1 MDFSLTDEQKALQ
14 KLARDYVAQ
23 HVRPVAAEFDR
34 NQNPADCIPSDIV
47 EEGSKLGLRTLAL
60 SEERGGGGADML
72 TLSIV
77 GEELGAGDLGVA
89 ATFDQTWK
97 FTPIVE
103 HWTNDEQKE
112 RFLPAFLSDDR
123 FHLATCMTEPDAGTD
138 HVLPHAVPGAGIQMR
153 AERDG
158 DIYRLNGTKAFISNG
173 GTAKLYIVYTRTDKT
188 QGGLKGMTPFLV
200 PADTPGLSV
209 SRIHDKMGRRLL
221 SNATLIFEDAEV
233 PAANRLGEEEGGAEA
248 LRNSR
253 IARGR
258 GGYGATV
265 LGSGRAAFEEAVRY
279 AQERVQG
286 GKPIGQHQAV
296 AQMIGEMYTRL
307 EAARSVLWR
316 TSWAV
321 DHAEDYDPKMS
332 WLTKVVCSEAAY
344 EVCRLAL
351 EVHGGMGYMRECP
364 IEKYLRDVISFLH
377 GAGNNHIFRIKISS
391 RITGLPLD

>member
-14 KLARDYVAQ
+14 QLARDYVDR

-34 NQNPADCIPSDIV
+34 NPNPLDCIPTDVV

-60 SEERGGGGADML
+60 TEEHGGGADML

-97 FTPIVE
+97 FTPIIE

-112 RFLPAFLSDDR
+112 RFLPAFISDHR
-123 FHLATCMTEPDAGTD
+123 FHLATCITEPDAGTD
-138 HVLPHAVPGAGIQMR
+138 HVLPYAAAGSGVQMS
-153 AERDG
+153 ADRDG
-158 DIYRLNGTKAFISNG
+158 DIYRLSGVKRFISNG

-209 SRIHDKMGRRLL
+209 GQIHDKMGRRLL
-221 SNATLIFEDAEV
+221 SNATLVFENAEV
-233 PAANRLGEEEGGAEA
+233 PARNRLGEKEGEAEA
-248 LRNSR
+248 LRTSR

-265 LGSGRAAFEEAVRY
+265 LGAGRAAFEEAVRY
-279 AQERVQG
+279 SQERIQG

-364 IEKYLRDVISFLH
+364 VEKYLRDVISFLH

-391 RITGLPLD
+391 RITGLPAE

>member
-14 KLARDYVAQ
+14 KLARDYVDQ
-23 HVRPVAAEFDR
+23 HVRPVAAEYD
-34 NQNPADCIPSDIV
+34 QKSNPSDCIPSDIV
-47 EEGSKLGLRTLAL
+47 EIGSNLGLRTLAL
-60 SEERGGGGADML
+60 TEERGGGGADML

-112 RFLPAFLSDDR
+112 RYLPAFLADSR
-123 FHLATCMTEPDAGTD
+123 YHLATCMTEPNAGTD
-138 HVLPHAVPGAGIQMR
+138 HVLPHAVPGAGVQMR
-153 AERDG
+153 AERNG
-158 DIYRLNGTKAFISNG
+158 DEYRLNGTKQFISNG

-200 PADTPGLSV
+200 PADTPGLSI

-221 SNATLIFEDAEV
+221 SNATLVFEDAKV
-233 PAANRLGEEEGGAEA
+233 PVANRLGEENGAEV
-248 LRNSR
+248 LRTSR
-253 IARGR
+253 TARGR

-265 LGSGRAAFEEAVRY
+265 LGAGRAAFEEAVRFS
-279 AQERVQG
+279 QERVQG
-286 GKPIGQHQAV
+286 GKPIGQHQSV

-307 EAARSVLWR
+307 ETARSVLWR

-364 IEKYLRDVISFLH
+364 VEKYLRDVISFLH

-391 RITGLPLD
+391 QVTGLPVE

>member
-14 KLARDYVAQ
+14 QLARDYVNR

-34 NQNPADCIPSDIV
+34 NPNPIDCIPSDVV

-60 SEERGGGGADML
+60 SDAHGGGADML

-97 FTPIVE
+97 FTPIIE

-112 RFLPAFLSDDR
+112 RFLPAFVSDHR
-123 FHLATCMTEPDAGTD
+123 FHLATCITEPDAGTD
-138 HVLPHAVPGAGIQMR
+138 HVLPYAAAGSGVQMR

-158 DIYRLNGTKAFISNG
+158 DIYRLSGVKRFISNG

-209 SRIHDKMGRRLL
+209 GQIHDKMGRRLL
-221 SNATLIFEDAEV
+221 SNATLIFENAEV
-233 PAANRLGEEEGGAEA
+233 PAINRLGEKENEAEA
-248 LRNSR
+248 LRTSR

-265 LGSGRAAFEEAVRY
+265 LGAGRAAFEEAVRY
-279 AQERVQG
+279 AQERIQG

-321 DHAEDYDPKMS
+321 DYAEDYDPKMS

-364 IEKYLRDVISFLH
+364 VEKYLRDVISFLH

-391 RITGLPLD
+391 RITGLPAE

>member
-1 MDFSLTDEQKALQ
+1 MDFSLSDEQKALQ
-14 KLARDYVAQ
+14 KMTRDYVEK
-23 HVRPVAAEFDR
+23 HVRPIAAEFDR
-34 NQNPADCIPSDIV
+34 QQTPVDCIPSDVV
-47 EEGSKLGLRTLAL
+47 EEGAKLGLRTLAL
-60 SEERGGGGADML
+60 TEERGGGGADML

-97 FTPIVE
+97 FTPIIE
-103 HWTNDEQKE
+103 HWSNDEQKE
-112 RFLPAFLSDDR
+112 RYLPAFLADNR
-123 FHLATCMTEPDAGTD
+123 YHLATCMTEPGAGTD
-138 HVLPHAVPGAGIQMR
+138 HVLPHAAVGAGVQMR

-158 DIYRLNGTKAFISNG
+158 DIYRLNGTKQFISNG

-188 QGGLKGMTPFLV
+188 QAGLKGMTPFLV
-200 PADTPGLSV
+200 PAGTPGFTV

-221 SNATLIFEDAEV
+221 SNATLIFEDVDV
-233 PAANRLGEEEGGAEA
+233 PAADRLGEEGGAEA

-253 IARGR
+253 TARGR

-279 AQERVQG
+279 SQERVQG

-321 DHAEDYDPKMS
+321 DHDEEYDPKMS

-377 GAGNNHIFRIKISS
+377 GAGNNHIFRIKMSS
-391 RITGLPLD
+391 RITGLPLE

>member
-34 NQNPADCIPSDIV
+34 NQNPADCIPSGII

-138 HVLPHAVPGAGIQMR
+138 HVLPHAAPGAGIQMR

-173 GTAKLYIVYTRTDKT
+173 GTAKLYVVYTRTDKT

-200 PADTPGLSV
+200 PADTPGLSI

-221 SNATLIFEDAEV
+221 SNATIVFEDAEV
-233 PAANRLGEEEGGAEA
+233 PAANRLGEEEGGA
-248 LRNSR
+248 LRSL
-253 IARGR
+253 ADLL
-258 GGYGATV
+258 GG
-265 LGSGRAAFEEAVRY
+265 
-279 AQERVQG
+279 
-286 GKPIGQHQAV
+286 
-296 AQMIGEMYTRL
+296 
-307 EAARSVLWR
+307 
-316 TSWAV
+316 
-321 DHAEDYDPKMS
+321 
-332 WLTKVVCSEAAY
+332 
-344 EVCRLAL
+344 
-351 EVHGGMGYMRECP
+351 
-364 IEKYLRDVISFLH
+364 
-377 GAGNNHIFRIKISS
+377 
-391 RITGLPLD
+391 

>member
-1 MDFSLTDEQKALQ
+1 MDFSLSDEQKALQ
-14 KLARDYVAQ
+14 QLARDYVNR
-23 HVRPVAAEFDR
+23 HVKPIAAEYDR
-34 NQNPADCIPSDIV
+34 NPDPLDCIPADVV

-60 SEERGGGGADML
+60 SDARGGGADML

-97 FTPIVE
+97 FTPIIE

-112 RFLPAFLSDDR
+112 RFLPAFVSDHR
-123 FHLATCMTEPDAGTD
+123 FHLATCITEPDAGTD
-138 HVLPHAVPGAGIQMR
+138 HVLPYAAPGAGVQMR
-153 AERDG
+153 AEREG
-158 DIYRLNGTKAFISNG
+158 DVYRLSGVKRFISNG
-173 GTAKLYIVYTRTDKT
+173 GTAKLYIVYTRTDRT

-200 PADTPGLSV
+200 PADTPGLSIAQ
-209 SRIHDKMGRRLL
+209 IHDKMGRRLL
-221 SNATLIFEDAEV
+221 SNATLVFENAEV
-233 PAANRLGEEEGGAEA
+233 PARNRLGEEEGQAES
-248 LRNSR
+248 LRTSR

-279 AQERVQG
+279 SQERVQG
-286 GKPIGQHQAV
+286 GKPIGGHQAV
-296 AQMIGEMYTRL
+296 AQMIGEMYTKL
-307 EAARSVLWR
+307 EMARSVLWR

-321 DHAEDYDPKMS
+321 DYAEDYDPKMS

-344 EVCRLAL
+344 DVCRLAL
-351 EVHGGMGYMRECP
+351 EVHGGLGYMRECP
-364 IEKYLRDVISFLH
+364 VEKYLRDVISFLH

-391 RITGLPLD
+391 RITGLPAE

>member
-14 KLARDYVAQ
+14 SLARDYVDQ
-23 HVRPVAAEFDR
+23 HVRSAAAEFDR
-34 NQNPADCIPSDIV
+34 QSDPVDCIPSDIV
-47 EEGSKLGLRTLAL
+47 EEGSRLGLRTLAL

-97 FTPIVE
+97 FTPTVE

-112 RFLPAFLSDDR
+112 MFIPPFLADNR
-123 FHLATCMTEPDAGTD
+123 YHLATCMTEPGAGTD
-138 HVLPHAVPGAGIQMR
+138 HVLPSTAPGAGIQMR
-153 AERDG
+153 AERDA
-158 DIYRLNGTKAFISNG
+158 DIYRLNGTKQFISNG
-173 GTAKLYIVYTRTDKT
+173 GTAKLYVVYTRTDKT

-200 PADTPGLSV
+200 PADTPGFTV

-221 SNATLIFEDAEV
+221 SNATLVFEDAEV
-233 PAANRLGEEEGGAEA
+233 PAANRLGEEGGAEA

-265 LGSGRAAFEEAVRY
+265 LGVSRAAFEEAVRY
-279 AQERVQG
+279 SRERVQG

-296 AQMIGEMYTRL
+296 AQMIGDMYTRL
-307 EAARSVLWR
+307 EMARSVLWR

-321 DHAEDYDPKMS
+321 DHADDYDPRMS

-344 EVCRLAL
+344 EICRLAL

-364 IEKYLRDVISFLH
+364 VEKYLRDVISFLH

-391 RITGLPLD
+391 RITGLPLE

>member
-1 MDFSLTDEQKALQ
+1 MDFALTDEQKALQ
-14 KLARDYVAQ
+14 KLTRDYVEK
-23 HVRPVAAEFDR
+23 HVRPVAAGFDR
-34 NQNPADCIPSDIV
+34 QQTPEDCIPSDVV
-47 EEGSKLGLRTLAL
+47 EEGAKLGLRTLAL

-97 FTPIVE
+97 FSPVIE

-112 RFLPAFLSDDR
+112 RYFPAFLSDNR
-123 FHLATCMTEPDAGTD
+123 FHLATCMTEPDSGTD
-138 HVLPHAVPGAGIQMR
+138 HVLPHSEVGAGVQMR

-158 DIYRLNGTKAFISNG
+158 DIYRLNGTKQFISNG

-188 QGGLKGMTPFLV
+188 QAGLNGMTPFLV
-200 PADTPGLSV
+200 PAGAPGFTV

-221 SNATLIFEDAEV
+221 SNATLIFEDVEV
-233 PAANRLGEEEGGAEA
+233 PIADRLGEEGGAGA

-253 IARGR
+253 TARGR

-265 LGSGRAAFEEAVRY
+265 LGTGRAAFEEAVRY
-279 AQERVQG
+279 SQERVQG
-286 GKPIGQHQAV
+286 GKPIGQHQGV

-321 DHAEDYDPKMS
+321 DHDEEYDPKMS

-351 EVHGGMGYMRECP
+351 EVHGGLGYMRECP

-391 RITGLPLD
+391 QITGLPLE